1 MADDIAQLL
10 ARGPSAKLYNA
21 AQRGTPASC
30 VATAFYRSVEAM
42 IDGKHVRVLNNTADS
57 KQFFFFF
64 FFFFPLC
71 VVSFFLYKKK
81 KKLRWCV
88 LSYCEAEGEER
99 KKKTEEVSI
108 LV

>member
-64 FFFFPLC
+64 LPIF
-71 VVSFFLYKKK
+71 VVVLLLSRLKK